1 MKAIVIGASSG
12 GPKALEKVLKALPGS
27 LPAVIIIAQH
37 LPSQFTGQMAE
48 SLKNIVPIPVSQ
60 IENGEVLK
68 PSHIYIIPG
77 NFHFFITEGYSSLIT
92 SPDYKAHLLT
102 ATGLEHPSIDMG
114 FTSIAEHFGPDTIGV
129 VLTGMGED
137 GVIGAKAI
145 KQLGGKVIVQD
156 EKTSAIFGMPRAVQ
170 IAGFADEVLPLEG
183 IAGRLV
189 ELVQS

>member
-12 GPKALEKVLKALPGS
+12 GPQALEKVLKALPGS

-37 LPSQFTGQMAE
+37 LPSQFTGQMAQR
-48 SLKNIVPIPVSQ
+48 LKNIVPIPVSQ

-77 NFHFFITEGYSSLIT
+77 NFHFFIT
-92 SPDYKAHLLT
+92 SPDYKAHLLA
-102 ATGLEHPSIDMG
+102 ATGLTHPSIDMG

-183 IAGRLV
+183 IAGR
-189 ELVQS
+189 